1 MHSFRRV
8 KTMAALAVALGSLL
22 GWDHASATSA
32 PIRADTFVSSVTKNQ
47 NYGSSPLLSVSPTSI
62 TFLLFDLT
70 ALPPGVSDVDIEK
83 ANVLIEIANVTAIG
97 TVAVFPV
104 LTNWSE
110 SGITFNNAPALGTAP
125 IVTLPVTSPSTAQIV
140 AVDVTAQVRNW
151 LKNPGGMTNFGI
163 ALVSIGAPPT
173 ASLFLTSKEGINA
186 PILDVTLMD
195 QGPAGPAGPQGL
207 KGDPGA
213 VGATGPQG
221 AQGPRGPQGDPG
233 PIGPTGAAGPIGPF
247 GPAGVIGP
255 AGLVGPI
262 GPAGPV
268 GSAGP
273 VGPQGP
279 QGTVGSQGTPGPT
292 GPQGPIGPAG
302 VTGQYSTTQHL
313 AAGGV
318 FSANDPPGWNN
329 VTLPVTV
336 HGSPTAAWDLLLT
349 YKIPIAMLNDSSCAV
364 MTRAVVDGVA
374 REPTWTFV
382 SNVAPFFA
390 IASQTIAVSG
400 FLAGTSTTV
409 QIQVALID
417 DPCTIYP
424 GATVGGN
431 GFVTFEAYPT
441 LVTTVI
447 NH

>member
-8 KTMAALAVALGSLL
+8 VTMTALAVAFGSLL
-22 GWDHASATSA
+22 AWDHASATSA

-47 NYGSSPLLSVSPTSI
+47 NYGSSPLLSVSPTSS

-70 ALPPGVSDVDIEK
+70 ALPPGVSDLDIEK

-125 IVTLPVTSPSTAQIV
+125 IVTLPVTSPATAQIV
-140 AVDVTAQVRNW
+140 AVDVTTQVRNW
-151 LKNPGGMTNFGI
+151 LKNPGGMTNFGV
-163 ALVSIGAPPT
+163 ALVSVGAPPT
-173 ASLFLTSKEGINA
+173 ASLFFTSKEGINA

-221 AQGPRGPQGDPG
+221 AQGTRGPQGDPG
-233 PIGPTGAAGPIGPF
+233 PIGPTGAAGP
-247 GPAGVIGP
+247 
-255 AGLVGPI
+255 VGPI
-262 GPAGPV
+262 GPAGAV

-279 QGTVGSQGTPGPT
+279 QGTTGSQGAPGPT

-302 VTGQYSTTQHL
+302 VTGQYSATQQL
-313 AAGGV
+313 VAYV
-318 FSANDPPGWNN
+318 VRLSTNNPPGWND
-329 VTLPVTV
+329 VTVPVTV

-349 YKIPIAMLNDSSCAV
+349 YRIPITMLSNSSCAV
-364 MTRAVVDGVA
+364 MMRAVVDGVA
-374 REPTWTFV
+374 REPTWAFV
-382 SNVAPFFA
+382 SHVAPFFA
-390 IASQTIAVSG
+390 IASQTIALSG

-409 QIQVALID
+409 QIQFALID
-417 DPCTIYP
+417 DPCTISP
-424 GATVGGN
+424 GTIYGGN
-431 GFVTFEAYPT
+431 VFLTFEAQPT

>member
-22 GWDHASATSA
+22 AWDHASATSA

-47 NYGSSPLLSVSPTSI
+47 NYGSSPLLSVSPTSSA
-62 TFLLFDLT
+62 FLLFDLT
-70 ALPPGVSDVDIEK
+70 ALPPGVSDLDIEK
-83 ANVLIEIANVTAIG
+83 ANVLIEIASVTAIG

-110 SGITFNNAPALGTAP
+110 SGITYNNAPALGTAP
-125 IVTLPVTSPSTAQIV
+125 IVTLPVTSPSTVQIV

-151 LKNPGGMTNFGI
+151 LKNPGGMTNFGV
-163 ALVSIGAPPT
+163 ALVSVGAPPT
-173 ASLFLTSKEGINA
+173 ASLFFTSKEGVNA

-221 AQGPRGPQGDPG
+221 AQGTRGPQGDPG
-233 PIGPTGAAGPIGPF
+233 PIGPTGAAGP
-247 GPAGVIGP
+247 
-255 AGLVGPI
+255 VGPI
-262 GPAGPV
+262 GPAGAV

-279 QGTVGSQGTPGPT
+279 QGTTGSQGAPGPT

-302 VTGQYSTTQHL
+302 VTGQYSAMQQLPAYFMRLST
-313 AAGGV
+313 
-318 FSANDPPGWNN
+318 NDPPGWND
-329 VTLPVTV
+329 VTAPVTV
-336 HGSPTAAWDLLLT
+336 PGSPTAAWDLLLT
-349 YKIPIAMLNDSSCAV
+349 YRIPIGMYSNSRCAV
-364 MTRAVVDGVA
+364 MTRAVVGGVA
-374 REPTWTFV
+374 LEPTWTFV
-382 SNVAPFFA
+382 SYIAPFFA

-417 DPCTIYP
+417 DPCTIYL
-424 GATVGGN
+424 GGTVGGN
-431 GFVTFEAYPT
+431 GFLTFEAHPT